1 MRNRHCYNEGV
12 RYHRHS
18 HRGPHFRSGWGPP
31 WMGPG
36 PRARRGDVRIA
47 VLALLAEG
55 PMHGYQIITELESR
69 SGGVWRPSPGSV
81 YPTLQ
86 LLEDEDL
93 VTSQEVGGKRVYSIT
108 DAGRA
113 RVEEEGDRKGG
124 APWSDVAEG
133 AEEPTVKLRSAFFQ
147 LGAAAMQ
154 VAQTGSEDT
163 VARTIEIL
171 TEARRRVYGLLAEGE

>member
-108 DAGRA
+108 DAGRGPPHVCSPAAPGLPLTMA
-113 RVEEEGDRKGG
+113 R
-124 APWSDVAEG
+124 DV
-133 AEEPTVKLRSAFFQ
+133 LRYIAKRPKTS
-147 LGAAAMQ
+147 
-154 VAQTGSEDT
+154 
-163 VARTIEIL
+163 R
-171 TEARRRVYGLLAEGE
+171 